1 MEFNGRLPLF
11 ESEWNLYRVRFF
23 LFIIFNT
30 LPTFRWIEHEF
41 EIEASVDSLY
51 FSIYWYAAVSLE
63 EQFVIF
69 GGTHD
74 GTHPLDGIFGFK
86 NDVWTKLGTLNQAR
100 YQHSSISNGK
110 EIMIVGGLTK
120 FRTEVWNIEFSH
132 NRTIEPELSGYHFY
146 PELCLVPYDFP
157 SRV

>member
-1 MEFNGRLPLF
+1 M
-11 ESEWNLYRVRFF
+11 
-23 LFIIFNT
+23 
-30 LPTFRWIEHEF
+30 
-41 EIEASVDSLY
+41 DSLY

-74 GTHPLDGIFGFK
+74 GTHPLDGIFGFE